1 MNFGLWGSLPPGVLA
16 ALFCVAAVA
25 GCVDAIAGGGGLLCV
40 PGLLWAGLSP
50 AQVLATN
57 KLQSAVGTFSATLH
71 FQRAG
76 AIDLAGMRRVM
87 LAALIGAIAGS
98 AAVQSIDPGFLR
110 SALPWMLMGIA
121 AYFLFKPSLGELDR
135 QQRVSLRTFTL
146 TAAPLIGFYDGFFG
160 PGAGSFYAIAL
171 VDLLGFNLT
180 RATANTKL
188 LNLTSNL
195 AALLAFLVGGNL
207 VWSVGLVMGVGQ
219 FIGAKL
225 GSHLV
230 LTRGAKLVRP
240 LLVVMSVALTVKLLS
255 DDPSGWIGRHL
266 HLLLHHSAP
275 TTFTGDS

>member
-1 MNFGLWGSLPPGVLA
+1 
-16 ALFCVAAVA
+16 
-25 GCVDAIAGGGGLLCV
+25 
-40 PGLLWAGLSP
+40 LWAGLSP
-50 AQVLATN
+50 AQTLATN

-76 AIDLAGMRRVM
+76 AIDLAAMRWMV
-87 LAALIGAIAGS
+87 LAALIGAVAGS
-98 AAVQSIDPGFLR
+98 VAVQSIDPGFLR
-110 SALPWMLMGIA
+110 TALPWMLMGIA
-121 AYFLFKPSLGELDR
+121 GYFLFKPSLGELDR
-135 QQRVSLRTFTL
+135 AQRLSPALFAC

-195 AALLAFLVGGNL
+195 AALLAFLVGGNAI
-207 VWSVGLVMGVGQ
+207 WSAGLAMGVGQ

-230 LTRGAKLVRP
+230 LTKGAKLVRP
-240 LLVVMSVALTVKLLS
+240 LLVVMSVALTIKLLA
-255 DDPSGWIGRHL
+255 DDRDNWAHHL
-266 HLLLHHSAP
+266 ARTVVNL
-275 TTFTGDS
+275 F

>member
-1 MNFGLWGSLPPGVLA
+1 MNFGLWGSLPPSLLA
-16 ALFCVAAVA
+16 ALFGVAAVA
-25 GCVDAIAGGGGLLCV
+25 GCIDAIAGGGGLLCV
-40 PGLLWAGLSP
+40 PTLLWAGLSP
-50 AQVLATN
+50 AQTLATN

-76 AIDLAGMRRVM
+76 AIDLAAMRWVM
-87 LAALIGAIAGS
+87 VAVLVGAVAGS
-98 AAVQSIDPGFLR
+98 MAVQSIDPGFLR
-110 SALPWMLMGIA
+110 TALPWMLMGIA
-121 AYFLFKPSLGELDR
+121 AYFLIKPSLGDLDR
-135 QQRVSLRTFTL
+135 QQRLSLRTFTL

-207 VWSVGLVMGVGQ
+207 VWSVGLVMGAGQ
-219 FIGAKL
+219 FIGAKT

-240 LLVVMSVALTVKLLS
+240 LLVLMAVALTIKLLC
-255 DDPSGWIGRHL
+255 DDPDNWAHHL
-266 HLLLHHSAP
+266 AYSLGL
-275 TTFTGDS
+275 F

>member
-1 MNFGLWGSLPPGVLA
+1 MSFGHWGSLPPSLLAVLFGVAML
-16 ALFCVAAVA
+16 A
-25 GCVDAIAGGGGLLCV
+25 GCIDAIAGGGGLLCV
-40 PGLLWAGLSP
+40 PTMLWAGLPP
-50 AQVLATN
+50 AQTLATN
-57 KLQSAVGTFSATLH
+57 KVQSAAGTLSATLH

-76 AIDLAGMRRVM
+76 AIDLAAMRWVVVAV
-87 LAALIGAIAGS
+87 LVGAVAGS
-98 AAVQSIDPGFLR
+98 VAVQSIDPGFLR
-110 SALPWMLMGIA
+110 TALPWMLMGIA

-135 QQRVSLRTFTL
+135 QQRLSLRTFTL

-195 AALLAFLVGGNL
+195 AALLTFLVGGNV
-207 VWSVGLVMGVGQ
+207 VWSVGLVMGAGQ
-219 FIGAKL
+219 FIGARA

-240 LLVVMSVALTVKLLS
+240 LLVVMSVALTIKLLS
-255 DDPSGWIGRHL
+255 DDPDNWAHHL
-266 HLLLHHSAP
+266 MHRLGLFKA
-275 TTFTGDS
+275 